1 LSPSLLP
8 ALPSPNGRLEI
19 AVREA
24 QNTAFAIAAVEENG
38 SCNGNASAATDPL
51 SGPVP
56 RKATPFTFPSP
67 SSSFRYH
74 CLRSLESDREA
85 EIRVVGEIGI
95 QGDFHAYGVAFVHA
109 R

>member
-1 LSPSLLP
+1 MVM
-8 ALPSPNGRLEI
+8 R
-19 AVREA
+19 
-24 QNTAFAIAAVEENG
+24 
-38 SCNGNASAATDPL
+38 PL
-51 SGPVP
+51 RRTLFPIP
-56 RKATPFTFPSP
+56 FRAKQLPFTFPSP

>member
-1 LSPSLLP
+1 MVMRPLRRTLFPTPSRAKQL
-8 ALPSPNGRLEI
+8 
-19 AVREA
+19 
-24 QNTAFAIAAVEENG
+24 
-38 SCNGNASAATDPL
+38 
-51 SGPVP
+51 
-56 RKATPFTFPSP
+56 PFTFPSP

-95 QGDFHAYGVAFVHA
+95 QGHAYGVAFVHA